1 MLDSAGY
8 SGGGFIESR
17 PEEGFVDPAFRS
29 FGMFNF
35 NPVAFGGYL
44 GQHHAAF
51 DIGDDGGTCG
61 RFGPHIDGLLGI
73 DDDRISGSDH
83 SLVDPAGSPLFF
95 QQPSEGN
102 PERAPWLFD
111 HLLMGLYEHWH
122 HLSGH

>member
-1 MLDSAGY
+1 MLDSAGF

-83 SLVDPAGSPLFF
+83 SLVDPAGVIFKIRNLDPVPFF
-95 QQPSEGN
+95 FNNHQRVTLKELHGY
-102 PERAPWLFD
+102 LIIC
-111 HLLMGLYEHWH
+111 
-122 HLSGH
+122 